1 MFRKK
6 IEQFSSQQVVENKV
20 RLKASIDVVKW
31 LAFQGCAF
39 RGDDESKMSQRP
51 GNFLQL
57 FHLIASYNDEVAT
70 AIEKAPK
77 NATYTSLHIQKE
89 ILAVLSN
96 KVKNVIR
103 EEIGD
108 AKFCIIVDEARDH
121 AKREQMSIVLRY
133 VDKNGY
139 VKERFFGLVHVND
152 TVASTLKDGICF
164 SLSQYNLDVHNIRGQ
179 GYDGASNMRG
189 EWNGLQ
195 ALILSVCPYAYY
207 VHCMAH
213 RLQLALV
220 AASKEVICIQRFFN
234 KLSSIINIVG
244 ASCKSTDQLKDAHAA
259 NVAYLLDIDEL
270 QSGKRLHSIGT
281 LQRPGDTRWSSHLKS
296 VSSLINM
303 FSATC
308 EVLLNIIDDGATS
321 TQRAEADAT
330 YEALT
335 SFEFV
340 FILHLMKKVLE
351 ISDMLCQ
358 TLQQQSQDIL
368 NLMHLVSSTKSLLQK
383 LRDEGWDDL
392 IVKVRSFCDS
402 INIPIPDLNVHY
414 VARKGRNR
422 LQQDDITLE
431 HHYKIDIFNNVID
444 TQLQELNDKFNDHTM
459 ELLTLSSA
467 LDPKEMH
474 TSFRID
480 DICQL
485 VQKFYPSNFVEH
497 EMMQLRM
504 QFEHFDHVRQLSDF
518 KSLET
523 ISDLCQWLVRTRKS
537 EIYPLVYRVV
547 TLILTLPVST
557 ATTERS
563 FSAMNIIKNKL
574 RNKIEDEF
582 LSNCLLLHIE
592 KEIVETFD
600 VDSIISDFCD
610 MKERRV
616 LFC

>member
-1 MFRKK
+1 MEITAERESVTVSLPLFVNGG
-6 IEQFSSQQVVENKV
+6 QQGKRDDRVLVGQKRGVDCEGGVTHGQTEHGDRSLV
-20 RLKASIDVVKW
+20 REMDEGI
-31 LAFQGCAF
+31 
-39 RGDDESKMSQRP
+39 RGNIW
-51 GNFLQL
+51 G
-57 FHLIASYNDEVAT
+57 VT
-70 AIEKAPK
+70 
-77 NATYTSLHIQKE
+77 
-89 ILAVLSN
+89 VLSN

-108 AKFCIIVDEARDH
+108 AKFCVIVDEARDH
-121 AKREQMSIVLRY
+121 AKREQISIVLRY

-139 VKERFFGLVHVND
+139 VKERFFGLVHVKD
-152 TVASTLKDGICF
+152 IVASTLKDGICF
-164 SLSQYNLDVHNIRGQ
+164 ALSQYNLDVHNIRGH

-195 ALILSVCPYAYY
+195 ALIRS
-207 VHCMAH
+207 
-213 RLQLALV
+213 
-220 AASKEVICIQRFFN
+220 
-234 KLSSIINIVG
+234 
-244 ASCKSTDQLKDAHAA
+244 
-259 NVAYLLDIDEL
+259 L
-270 QSGKRLHSIGT
+270 QSGKGLHQIGT

-321 TQRAEADAT
+321 TQRAVADAT

-358 TLQQQSQDIL
+358 TLQQKSQDIL
-368 NLMHLVSSTKSLLQK
+368 NAMHLVSSTKSLLQK

-414 VARKGRNR
+414 VARKGRNC
-422 LQQDDITLE
+422 LQQDGITLE

-444 TQLQELNDKFNDHTM
+444 TQLQELNDKFSDHTM
-459 ELLTLSSA
+459 ELFTLSSA

-485 VQKFYPSNFVEH
+485 VQKFYPSDFAEH

-504 QFEHFDHVRQLSDF
+504 QFEHFDHVRQLLDF

-523 ISDLCQWLVRTRKS
+523 ISALCQWLVKTRKS

-563 FSAMNIIKNKL
+563 FSVMNIIKNKL

-582 LSNCLLLHIE
+582 LSNCLLLYIE

-616 LFC
+616 PFC